1 MRSMALDRESG
12 SSRPTWAGDYIY
24 VLQNLIIK
32 DFKVRYRNM
41 SLGVFWSL
49 LNPLVMLGVL
59 WFVFTKIFPNNAIQN
74 FAAFVLCGLI
84 PYNFFSLGWVVG
96 TTSLVDNWGLI
107 KRVPVPREI
116 VPIAGVLSQCI
127 HIGIQLCL
135 LLLFLILAGKS
146 ISIYWLLLPMLWF
159 FEIIFV
165 CGLALACAALNVY
178 IRDMRYFVESANTI
192 NFWLAPIVYPFSM
205 VPREFREI
213 YELNPVTALVLATR
227 NILLDGIAPPET
239 LQIKLVFSSLCVFG
253 AGVALFHTLKSRFY
267 NYL

>member
-1 MRSMALDRESG
+1 MAIDRESG
-12 SSRPTWAGDYIY
+12 SLRPIWGGDYTY
-24 VLQNLIIK
+24 VLQNLIVK

-59 WFVFTKIFPNNAIQN
+59 WFVFTKIFPNTTMQN
-74 FAAFVLCGLI
+74 FPVFVLCGLV

-96 TTSLVDNWGLI
+96 TTSLVDNARLI
-107 KRVPVPREI
+107 KHVPVPREI

-127 HIGIQLCL
+127 HIGIQVCL
-135 LLLFLILAGKS
+135 LLFFVIVAGKS
-146 ISIYWLLLPMLWF
+146 ISVYWLLLPVLWF

-178 IRDMRYFVESANTI
+178 IRDMRYFVESTNTI
-192 NFWLAPIVYPFSM
+192 MFWLVPIFYPFSM
-205 VPREFREI
+205 IPQEFREI
-213 YELNPVTALVLATR
+213 YQFNPVAALVLATR

-239 LQIKLVFSSLCVFG
+239 LLIKLVFSSLCVFG
-253 AGVALFHTLKSRFY
+253 AGLGVFHTLKPRFY